1 MSTRAIRISGP
12 NLREGVLVDLFLA
25 LLAGLPAAVLARCA
39 CGMIVRLYA
48 LRGTTLPASSDH
60 PRLPSAALSGR

>member
-1 MSTRAIRISGP
+1 MPTHTIRITGP

-48 LRGTTLPASSDH
+48 HRGTTPSQRPAIIRAFH
-60 PRLPSAALSGR
+60 RRR